1 MQFTSG
7 GTSTTAASSNHN
19 GTLLVHGSDQGKLA
33 VTELHKGQLLSS
45 WQPHSSAVPVVQV
58 VDFQVQTSFIFLGGQ
73 NKLFS
78 FASLRMRLVYG
89 VLEEMEA
96 LSTHRSFLSTR
107 GS

>member
-1 MQFTSG
+1 MDPPNWTLVLQFTSG

-58 VDFQVQTSFIFLGGQ
+58 VNFPVVHVVDFQVQTSFIFWV
-73 NKLFS
+73 NKKTF
-78 FASLRMRLVYG
+78 
-89 VLEEMEA
+89 
-96 LSTHRSFLSTR
+96 
-107 GS
+107 

>member
-58 VDFQVQTSFIFLGGQ
+58 VNFQVQISSNFVCEQ
-73 NKLFS
+73 KQLFS

-89 VLEEMEA
+89 VLEGMEA
-96 LSTHRSFLSTR
+96 
-107 GS
+107 

>member
-7 GTSTTAASSNHN
+7 GTSTTAAASNHN

-58 VDFQVQTSFIFLGGQ
+58 DNFQVQTSFIFVCEIHDYLLLPS
-73 NKLFS
+73 K
-78 FASLRMRLVYG
+78 Y
-89 VLEEMEA
+89 
-96 LSTHRSFLSTR
+96 
-107 GS
+107 